1 MASIRTRTRANG
13 SEYHTVGWRDS
24 DGKQRGQSFD
34 TVAEAELF
42 KAALEL
48 NSNSYNIAEA
58 VVYAHTQNARTVS
71 QVLTEHVD
79 LLVKPTSQT
88 IRNYRNMIND
98 HISPHIGGV
107 AVTALDIRHLT
118 SWVRAMQDKQLAPKT
133 IRNVHG
139 LISAGMETAIRLGYR
154 PDNPCRGVALP
165 TTEHAEDKEQFL
177 TWDEWELLYRN
188 LNPLWQPLALF
199 LVMSGARFGE
209 ATAVKVGD
217 FAQVRDADAGF
228 TWVVRL
234 NKSWKRDGANAY
246 YIAQPKTAS
255 SKRSVSIPPMVIEA
269 LKPAME
275 GVSGDTLV
283 FRTSTGG
290 RVAQKYLWNA
300 WQEAME
306 KARAEDPSF
315 HKTPRL
321 HDLRHTSASWGLQ
334 GGLSLYEVARRLG
347 HSSTA
352 TTERVYAHLMH
363 SSHTKGALVFSN
375 MGKQLEA

>member
-1 MASIRTRTRANG
+1 VASIRSRQRANG
-13 SEYHTVGWRDS
+13 SEYFTVGWRD
-24 DGKQRGQSFD
+24 DAGKQCGQSFD

-88 IRNYRNMIND
+88 IRNYRSMIND
-98 HISPHIGGV
+98 HINPHIGGV

-139 LISAGMETAIRLGYR
+139 LISAGLETAIRLGYR

-177 TWDEWELLYRN
+177 TWEEWQLIYKHIT
-188 LNPLWQPLALF
+188 PTYQPLALF
-199 LVMSGARFGE
+199 LVMTGARFGE
-209 ATAVKVGD
+209 ATAVNVVD
-217 FAQVRDADAGF
+217 VNWRNVPATVRIS
-228 TWVVRL
+228 
-234 NKSWKRDGANAY
+234 KSWKRDGENAY
-246 YIAQPKTAS
+246 YVGAPKTAS
-255 SKRSVSIPPMVIEA
+255 SKRTVAVPPIVIEG
-269 LKPAME
+269 LMPAMQ
-275 GVSGDTLV
+275 GVPGTTLL

-290 RVAQKYLWNA
+290 RIAQKYFWNA
-300 WQEAME
+300 WTSAVEA
-306 KARAEDPSF
+306 ARKEDPHF
-315 HKTPRL
+315 AKTPRI
-321 HDLRHTSASWGLQ
+321 HDLRHTSASWALQ
-334 GGLSLYEVARRLG
+334 GGLTLFEVARRLG
-347 HSSTA
+347 HASTA
-352 TTERVYAHLMH
+352 TTEKVYSHLMH
-363 SSHTKGALVFSN
+363 EGMARGADI
-375 MGKQLEA
+375 MGKMLEG